1 MKSVKFVVTIH
12 VTNIGAQGYPG
23 TGKTSTLNL
32 ITGEESVDIL
42 KSVDSPSRRMYKA
55 TKDSTVWENVS
66 TYRIAVLVYEAMK
79 EKLVFPN
86 QQKEAQKKDV
96 QQKKAHQKDAQQKE
110 SQQGDAQ
117 QKESQQEDTQ
127 QKESHQ
133 EDAQQKEA
141 QLKDAHQKEAQR
153 GVQQK
158 DAQQKDAQNK
168 DPQPLNNKQLNL
180 EDEDTSSESSSSW
193 PHTEPAA
200 ATSSSLQ
207 HGKTDLD
214 PFSVFPDLLRRL
226 KSVEGSGVILEL
238 HCMVVTDC
246 GGQPPFLDA
255 AALFH
260 RNRCLHIFP
269 VKLNERLQETPKF
282 TYFLNGEDACLT
294 NILVP
299 QTNLQV
305 IETLAKSAAAV
316 QPTSTQSESDSQQ
329 GTACTSKFI
338 VVGTFS
344 DKMDDC
350 SETVQEK
357 EEELKKALSPY
368 KRIHMFDQ
376 GNAIVQIDAT
386 TKDEKKREKFVT
398 KLKKLIEDSGTALKY
413 RVKLRFFVLLL
424 SMNKMAEMEEKAVLH
439 IDECIQLGEK
449 LDMDKSE
456 TIEAIYFFHN
466 IGQIMYFDTSHGM
479 FHDTSCKLDD
489 FVIVKDEPVLERV
502 SKLLS
507 VPFIRRDSFNG
518 NFREYKRLFSEKAPS
533 FFPEESTL
541 SDKTQTKFQQYGE
554 FDPKDLKF
562 LQLTE
567 KELEFFLAM
576 LEYVKAIAKTTSG
589 NYFMPCALPYTPESK
604 QEILDRYSEYV
615 WIIKFERVLEE
626 TPEFIPVPVGYLPA
640 LLVILLTRFYK
651 FFATSGKHQY
661 RDCITLVYKDI
672 WNICIVERHLQLE
685 VYFTGCEFTIECSD
699 IRESVLKAMMETDRR
714 LRIDQLSINKIDCFL
729 CSCGKGSSRHLCT
742 YRSNI
747 VKCEEHP
754 ESPLELND
762 NQRIWIQSGIMLV
775 YTFT

>member
-1 MKSVKFVVTIH
+1 MLYVTEEVFFLYSSDPVDHNDAMKSVGFEVTIH
-12 VTNIGAQGYPG
+12 VNNIGAQGYPG

-32 ITGEESVDIL
+32 ITGEESVGIR
-42 KSVDSPSRRMYKA
+42 KSTGFVDSPSRRMYRA

-66 TYRIAVLVYEAMK
+66 TNRMSELVCEAMK
-79 EKLVFPN
+79 ETIDFQN
-86 QQKEAQKKDV
+86 QQKEV
-96 QQKKAHQKDAQQKE
+96 
-110 SQQGDAQ
+110 
-117 QKESQQEDTQ
+117 
-127 QKESHQ
+127 
-133 EDAQQKEA
+133 
-141 QLKDAHQKEAQR
+141 QLKDAQQKEAQR

-158 DAQQKDAQNK
+158 DAQQEDAQNK
-168 DPQPLNNKQLNL
+168 DPQPLNNKQPNL
-180 EDEDTSSESSSSW
+180 EDEGTSSESSSSW

-200 ATSSSLQ
+200 ATSSSPQ
-207 HGKTDLD
+207 HSKKDLD
-214 PFSVFPDLLRRL
+214 PYSAFPDLLRKL
-226 KSVEGSGVILEL
+226 NSVKGSGVIFES
-238 HCMVVTDC
+238 HWMVVTDC

-269 VKLNERLQETPKF
+269 VKLNERLEDTPKF

-316 QPTSTQSESDSQQ
+316 QPTSTQSESDSLQ

-350 SETVQEK
+350 NETVQEK
-357 EEELKKALSPY
+357 EKELKKVLSPY
-368 KRIHMFDQ
+368 KRMHVFDQ
-376 GNAIVQIDAT
+376 GNAIVQIDAAT
-386 TKDEKKREKFVT
+386 NDENKRKEFVM
-398 KLKKLIEDSGTALKY
+398 KLRKLVEDSGTALKHK
-413 RVKLRFFVLLL
+413 VKLRFFVLLL

-466 IGQIMYFDTSHGM
+466 IGQIMYFGTSYRM
-479 FHDTSCKLDD
+479 SHDTSCKLGD

-507 VPFIRRDSFNG
+507 VPFTRRDSFNG
-518 NFREYKRLFSEKAPS
+518 NFSKYKRLFSEKAPS
-533 FFPEESTL
+533 FPPEESTL
-541 SDKTQTKFQQYGE
+541 SDETQTKFQQYGE
-554 FDPKDLKF
+554 FDPKDLQF

-567 KELEFFLAM
+567 IELEFFLAM
-576 LEYVKAIAKTTSG
+576 LEYVKAIAKTTTG
-589 NYFMPCALPYTPESK
+589 NYFMPCALPYTPASK

-626 TPEFIPVPVGYLPA
+626 TLEFIPVPVGYLPA
-640 LLVILLTRFYK
+640 LLVILLTHFDK

-661 RDCITLVYKDI
+661 RDCITLIYKDF
-672 WNICIVERHLQLE
+672 WNICIVEHHLQLE
-685 VYFTGCEFTIECSD
+685 VYFTGCEFTTECSD
-699 IRESVLKAMMETDRR
+699 IRMNVLEAMKETDMR

-729 CSCGKGSSRHLCT
+729 CSCGEGSYHHLCT

-747 VKCEEHP
+747 VECEEHP
-754 ESPLELND
+754 EPCLELND
-762 NQRIWIQSGIMLV
+762 NQRIWIQSGIYNASIHIYIV
-775 YTFT
+775 K